1 MSEGGRPTD
10 RRADRRRDQ
19 RRLVAIVI
27 GFLVIGGAAAIAVV
41 YGAAP
46 AILGLVCLLSG
57 AAVLL
62 LLWLILGI
70 IERIAD

>member
-1 MSEGGRPTD
+1 M
-10 RRADRRRDQ
+10 
-19 RRLVAIVI
+19 V
-27 GFLVIGGAAAIAVV
+27 GFLVIGGALAIAVV

-46 AILGLVCLLSG
+46 AILGLVCLLAG

-62 LLWLILGI
+62 LIWGILGI